1 MTKDDIIKDLEK
13 QNDLLR
19 EENKKLMCKLIKLDY
34 ELQIAKLKE
43 WGVRDSTIQY
53 MEDIWIEE
61 HKELLERLG

>member
-19 EENKKLMCKLIKLDY
+19 EENNKLMMKLIKLDY
-34 ELQIAKLKE
+34 ELQITKLKT
-43 WGVRDSTIQY
+43 WGARDSTIEY
-53 MEDIWIEE
+53 VEDKWIKE

>member
-1 MTKDDIIKDLEK
+1 MTKDNIIKDLEK

-19 EENKKLMCKLIKLDY
+19 EENNKLMMKLIKLDY

-43 WGVRDSTIQY
+43 WGVRDSTIELV
-53 MEDIWIEE
+53 EDKWIEE

>member
-19 EENKKLMCKLIKLDY
+19 EENNKLMMKLIKLDY
-34 ELQIAKLKE
+34 ELQIAKLKT
-43 WGVRDSTIQY
+43 WGVRDSTIEY
-53 MEDIWIEE
+53 VEDKWIKE